1 MESLLLPIL
10 VAGVVAL
17 LAYTAAQIFAPSQD
31 RKKLN
36 ERLSGQSRDAATP
49 RGSSSSSS
57 LQQQRSIVQA
67 QATGMDASLIRFA
80 VFRSMHKTLLQSYPD
95 LKLVRL
101 LQMMAGAAA
110 GVSVL
115 IFLLSGSLLVAG
127 VAALLACWTPVAV
140 VTAKR
145 NRRQRLL
152 AGQLPEA
159 LDFLG
164 RILKAGHSFSTGLQM
179 MGTELPEPL
188 AAEFRRGYDQHSLG
202 ISIEEALKEMATRI
216 DSSDFAFFVT
226 ATLIQ
231 RQTGG
236 DLSEV
241 LGNIS
246 GMIRQRSRLQQQVKA
261 KTAEGRFTG
270 YILSAFPGVMFVIV
284 YTMNPE
290 YASVLVNT
298 TEGMVL
304 LGVAFGLQVLG
315 LFAIKKI
322 TTVSV

>member
-1 MESLLLPIL
+1 MDLLLPIL
-10 VAGVVAL
+10 IAGVVSLLVYAL
-17 LAYTAAQIFAPSQD
+17 AQALSPAQD

-36 ERLSGQSRDAATP
+36 ERLSGKSQGGEIPAAGPSQKSILQTQASGIDA
-49 RGSSSSSS
+49 R
-57 LQQQRSIVQA
+57 
-67 QATGMDASLIRFA
+67 LIRFG
-80 VFRSMHKTLLQSYPD
+80 VFRDMYHTLLQSYPD

-101 LQMMAGAAA
+101 LQMMVGAA
-110 GVSVL
+110 VL
-115 IFLLSGSLLVAG
+115 AFAVIFLLSASLLAAGVAG
-127 VAALLACWTPVAV
+127 VLACYAPLAV

-145 NRRQRLL
+145 NRRQRTL

-179 MGTELPEPL
+179 LGTELPHPL
-188 AAEFRRGYDQHSLG
+188 AAEFSRGYDQHSLG
-202 ISIEEALKEMATRI
+202 VSVEDALKEMATRI

-284 YTMNPE
+284 YSMNPD

-304 LGVAFGLQVLG
+304 LGIAFGLQILG

-322 TTVSV
+322 TTVAV

>member
-1 MESLLLPIL
+1 METLLLPIL
-10 VAGVVAL
+10 VALTAAALVYAIWQVVA
-17 LAYTAAQIFAPSQD
+17 PSLD
-31 RKKLN
+31 GSRRKLS
-36 ERLSGQSRDAATP
+36 ERLSGTSRSGGDGPNPVTGKP
-49 RGSSSSSS
+49 VK
-57 LQQQRSIVQA
+57 SIVQS
-67 QATGMDASLIRFA
+67 QATGIEARLIEYG
-80 VFRSMHKTLLQSYPD
+80 VFEGMQKTLLQSFPD
-95 LKLVRL
+95 LKLTRL
-101 LQMMAGAAA
+101 LQIMAGCAI
-110 GVSVL
+110 GLFVL
-115 IFLLSGSLLVAG
+115 IFALAQSLIVAG
-127 VAALLACWTPVAV
+127 VAGIIGCYAPLAV

-145 NRRQRLL
+145 NRRQKTL
-152 AGQLPEA
+152 AAQLPEA

-179 MGTELPEPL
+179 MGEELPAPL
-188 AAEFRRGYDQHSLG
+188 SAEFRRAYAQHSLG
-202 ISIEEALKEMATRI
+202 VSIEDALKEMATRV

-298 TEGMVL
+298 TEGVVL
-304 LGVAFGLQVLG
+304 LGIAFGLQILG
-315 LFAIKKI
+315 LFAIRKI
-322 TTVSV
+322 TTVNV

>member
-17 LAYTAAQIFAPSQD
+17 LAYTLSQVLAPTLDGSK
-31 RKKLN
+31 KKLSQ
-36 ERLSGQSRDAATP
+36 RLSGEGGGRGGSATLGDP
-49 RGSSSSSS
+49 
-57 LQQQRSIVQA
+57 QATQRSIVQS
-67 QATGMDASLIRFA
+67 QTTGIDAKLVRFA
-80 VFRSMHKTLLQSYPD
+80 VFANMHKTILQSFPE
-95 LKLVRL
+95 LKLHKL
-101 LQMMAGAAA
+101 LAMMAGAAVVLFA
-110 GVSVL
+110 VVLVVSGQPLVA
-115 IFLLSGSLLVAG
+115 LVAG
-127 VAALLACWTPVAV
+127 VIACYLPLAV
-140 VTAKR
+140 VTARR
-145 NRRQRLL
+145 NRRQRTL
-152 AGQLPEA
+152 AMQLPEA

-179 MGTELPEPL
+179 MGEELPKPL
-188 AAEFRRGYDQHSLG
+188 ALEFRRAYDQHTLG
-202 ISIEEALKEMATRI
+202 IPIEDALKEMSTRI

-270 YILSAFPGVMFVIV
+270 YILSAFPGVMFVLV
-284 YTMNPE
+284 YMLNPE
-290 YASVLVNT
+290 YAGVLVNT

-304 LGVAFGLQVLG
+304 LGIAFGLQLMG
-315 LFAIKKI
+315 LWAIKKI